1 MENEEEKSVGR
12 PTKYN
17 RDFHPKQVLKYALLG
32 LTDKQIAGVFE
43 ISESTLN
50 LWKNEYPEF
59 SESIRAGKT
68 DADANVASTLYK
80 RSLGHTQ
87 KKQFAFKVKAY
98 DEKDRLIEKVEI
110 VEVEEYYPPSDSAIN
125 LWLTNRQRGNWGNK
139 SEVEHSGELKEK
151 TTIVFSKG
159 AKGE

>member
-1 MENEEEKSVGR
+1 MENEEKDLGGR
-12 PTKYN
+12 PTKYDA
-17 RDFHPKQVLKYALLG
+17 DFHPKQVLKYALLG
-32 LTDKQIAGVFE
+32 LTDKQIAGVFD
-43 ISESTLN
+43 ISEATLN
-50 LWKNEYPEF
+50 NWKNEYPKF
-59 SESIRAGKT
+59 LESIRAGKT

-98 DEKDRLIEKVEI
+98 DDKDRLIEKVEI

>member
-98 DEKDRLIEKVEI
+98 DEKDI
-110 VEVEEYYPPSDSAIN
+110 S
-125 LWLTNRQRGNWGNK
+125 
-139 SEVEHSGELKEK
+139 
-151 TTIVFSKG
+151 
-159 AKGE
+159 

>member
-59 SESIRAGKT
+59 SESLRAGKT

>member
-125 LWLTNRQRGNWGNK
+125 LWLTNRQRVNWGNK

>member
-1 MENEEEKSVGR
+1 MENEEKDLGGR
-12 PTKYN
+12 PTKY
-17 RDFHPKQVLKYALLG
+17 DAKFHPKQVLKYALLG